1 MGMNWKGLWMKTNL
15 LFFVLVSFLLIS
27 AFVSSSYGDEVE
39 RPKWG
44 FSVFG
49 GYNSQ
54 SNRPYLIQGG
64 FLPRWSLAIF
74 NRLDLELEGNF
85 SYYWISKNK
94 NLYLL
99 GANANLLFKPIQW
112 KDGSLFIIGGAGL
125 GYNNSNGKVH
135 VIERSHLTGIIQAG
149 PGIYIKIKKGLWF
162 RGEYRYQHISD
173 PLHNDQ
179 GFNTHLF
186 MMGLSF

>member
-1 MGMNWKGLWMKTNL
+1 MGMNWKGLLMKPNL
-15 LFFVLVSFLLIS
+15 LFFVLVSFLLMS
-27 AFVSSSYGDEVE
+27 AFVSSSYGEEVG

-49 GYNSQ
+49 GFNSHHK
-54 SNRPYLIQGG
+54 PDLIQGG
-64 FLPRWSLAIF
+64 FLPRWNLALF

-85 SYYWISKNK
+85 SYYWISEDKNF
-94 NLYLL
+94 YLL
-99 GANANLLFKPIQW
+99 GANANFLFKPIQW

-125 GYNNSNGKVH
+125 GYNNSNGKVLD
-135 VIERSHLTGIIQAG
+135 IWKSHLTGILQAG
-149 PGIYIKIKKGLWF
+149 PGIYIRIKKGLWL

-173 PLHNDQ
+173 PLHNDP
-179 GFNTHLF
+179 GLNTHIF